1 MQPRTTPERLL
12 RRRTG
17 PRAPRRPWK
26 LTAGAAGLAL
36 LTGVVA
42 ACSSGA
48 AASGGG
54 GSETSATATVQLALS
69 GPPTATGGPF
79 EIAEYE
85 GFFKKQGLNIN
96 VTALN
101 GGPPI
106 VEAEI
111 AGKID
116 IGEYAPSTSVETW
129 NTTHKLVAVATEA
142 TRSVTYAVV
151 SKKWLASQGLSPAQ
165 FQALPLKQR
174 IAKLKGTSWGTH
186 AAGGLQDHYTEI
198 LASYGGLDSKSG
210 LSKVNLGNN
219 TADQASFEGGAVKAY
234 WPTAYQ
240 DHQELAKGTGVNV
253 FDPNDPAVASAL
265 SPIELGT
272 GGTGWILSQK
282 WGQSHK
288 AVVQKF
294 LKAELAAAQWIKSH
308 TVQEQADVVAKH
320 FPDVPQ
326 AAVLANVKATYQT
339 VDYSLVM
346 PAAAVRA
353 NLQLAKDS
361 GEIPAGASVPSTDV
375 FDPSYLKSVGSGQ

>member
-1 MQPRTTPERLL
+1 MQPRTTPVRLL
-12 RRRTG
+12 RRSFR

-26 LTAGAAGLAL
+26 LTAGATGLAL

-48 AASGGG
+48 SASG
-54 GSETSATATVQLALS
+54 GSETSAAATVQLALS
-69 GPPTATGGPF
+69 GPATATGGPF

-85 GFFKKQGLNIN
+85 GFFTKQGLNIN

-116 IGEYAPSTSVETW
+116 IGEYAPSTSVETY

-151 SKKWLASQGLSPAQ
+151 SKKWLAGKGLTPAQ

-174 IAKLKGTSWGTH
+174 IAKLKGASFGTH

-198 LASYGGLDSKSG
+198 LASYGGLDPKSG

-219 TADQASFEGGAVKAY
+219 TADQASFEGGAVSAY

-240 DHQELAKGTGVNV
+240 DQQELAKGLGVNV
-253 FDPNDPAVASAL
+253 FDPSDTTVASAL

-294 LKAELAAAQWIKSH
+294 LKAELEAAQWIKTH
-308 TVQEQADVVAKH
+308 TVQQQADVVAKH
-320 FPDVPQ
+320 FPDVPA

-346 PAAAVRA
+346 PAAAVQA

-361 GEIPAGASVPSTDV
+361 GEIPASANVPGTDV

>member
-1 MQPRTTPERLL
+1 MQLTTTPDR
-12 RRRTG
+12 
-17 PRAPRRPWK
+17 PSSRRPGRRHP
-26 LTAGAAGLAL
+26 LRYAAGAVSLAL
-36 LTGVVA
+36 VTGAVA

-48 AASGGG
+48 KATGGA
-54 GSETSATATVQLALS
+54 ETSATTTVQLALS
-69 GPPTATGGPF
+69 GPATATGGPF
-79 EIAEYE
+79 EIAEHE

-116 IGEYAPSTSVETW
+116 IGEYAPSTSVETYS
-129 NTTHKLVAVATEA
+129 TSHKLVAVATEA
-142 TRSVTYAVV
+142 TRSITYAVV
-151 SKKWLASQGLSPAQ
+151 SKKWLASKGLTPAQ

-198 LASYGGLDSKSG
+198 LATYGGLDPKSG
-210 LSKVNLGNN
+210 LNKVNLGNN
-219 TADQASFEGGAVKAY
+219 TADQASFEGGAVSAY

-240 DHQELAKGTGVNV
+240 DQQELAKGLGVNV
-253 FDPNDPAVASAL
+253 FDPTDAAVASAL

-282 WGQSHK
+282 WGQANK
-288 AVVQKF
+288 ATVSKF
-294 LKAELAAAQWIKSH
+294 LKAELEGAQWIKNH
-308 TVQEQADVVAKH
+308 TVAQEAQVVGQH
-320 FPDVPQ
+320 FPSVP
-326 AAVLANVKATYQT
+326 ASAVLANVKATNQT

-346 PAAAVRA
+346 PAAAITA
-353 NLQLAKDS
+353 NLQLAKAS
-361 GEIPAGASVPSTDV
+361 GEIPASANVPDTDV
-375 FDPSYLKSVGSGQ
+375 FDPSYLNSLGSGQ

>member
-1 MQPRTTPERLL
+1 MQLTTTPDR
-12 RRRTG
+12 
-17 PRAPRRPWK
+17 PSPRRPRRRHP
-26 LTAGAAGLAL
+26 LRYAAGAVSLAL
-36 LTGVVA
+36 VTGAVA

-48 AASGGG
+48 KATGGA
-54 GSETSATATVQLALS
+54 ETSATTTVQLALS
-69 GPPTATGGPF
+69 GPATATGGPF

-116 IGEYAPSTSVETW
+116 IGEYAPSTSVETY
-129 NTTHKLVAVATEA
+129 NTSHKLVAVATEA
-142 TRSVTYAVV
+142 TRSITYAVV
-151 SKKWLASQGLSPAQ
+151 SKKWLASKGLTPAQ

-198 LASYGGLDSKSG
+198 LATYGGLDPKSG
-210 LSKVNLGNN
+210 LNKVNLGNN
-219 TADQASFEGGAVKAY
+219 TADQASFEGGAVSAY

-240 DHQELAKGTGVNV
+240 DQQELAKGLGVNV
-253 FDPNDPAVASAL
+253 FDPTDATVAAAL

-272 GGTGWILSQK
+272 GGTGWILSQQ
-282 WGQSHK
+282 WGQANK
-288 AVVQKF
+288 ATVSKF
-294 LKAELAAAQWIKSH
+294 LKAELEGAQWIKSH
-308 TVQEQADVVAKH
+308 TAAQEAQVVGQH
-320 FPDVPQ
+320 FPSVP
-326 AAVLANVKATYQT
+326 ASAVLANVKATNQT

-346 PAAAVRA
+346 PAAAITA
-353 NLQLAKDS
+353 NLQLAKAS
-361 GEIPAGASVPSTDV
+361 GEIPASANVPDTDV
-375 FDPSYLKSVGSGQ
+375 FDPSYLNSLGSGQ

>member
-1 MQPRTTPERLL
+1 MQPRTTPARLL
-12 RRRTG
+12 RRRSR

-26 LTAGAAGLAL
+26 LTAGATGLVL

-48 AASGGG
+48 AASGG
-54 GSETSATATVQLALS
+54 SETSATATVQLALS
-69 GPPTATGGPF
+69 GPATATGGPF

-85 GFFKKQGLNIN
+85 GFFTKQGLNIN

-116 IGEYAPSTSVETW
+116 IGEYAPSNSVETY
-129 NTTHKLVAVATEA
+129 NTPHKLVAIATEA

-151 SKKWLASQGLSPAQ
+151 SKKWLASHGLNPAQ

-174 IAKLKGTSWGTH
+174 IAKLQGTSWGTH

-198 LASYGGLDSKSG
+198 LASYGGLDPKSG

-219 TADQASFEGGAVKAY
+219 TADQASFDGGAVSAY

-240 DHQELAKGTGVNV
+240 DQQELAAGRGVNV
-253 FDPNDPAVASAL
+253 FDPSDQAAAAAL
-265 SPIELGT
+265 SPIELSS
-272 GGTGWILSQK
+272 GGTGWILSSK
-282 WGQSHK
+282 WGQANK
-288 AVVQKF
+288 ATVAKF
-294 LKAELAAAQWIKSH
+294 LQAELQAAQWI
-308 TVQEQADVVAKH
+308 
-320 FPDVPQ
+320 
-326 AAVLANVKATYQT
+326 
-339 VDYSLVM
+339 
-346 PAAAVRA
+346 
-353 NLQLAKDS
+353 
-361 GEIPAGASVPSTDV
+361 
-375 FDPSYLKSVGSGQ
+375 

>member
-1 MQPRTTPERLL
+1 MQPRTTPVRLL
-12 RRRTG
+12 RRSFR
-17 PRAPRRPWK
+17 PSAPRRPWK
-26 LTAGAAGLAL
+26 LTAGATGLAL

-48 AASGGG
+48 SASG
-54 GSETSATATVQLALS
+54 GSETSAAATVQLALS
-69 GPPTATGGPF
+69 GPATATGGPF

-85 GFFKKQGLNIN
+85 GFFTKQGLNIN

-116 IGEYAPSTSVETW
+116 IGEYAPSTSVETYS
-129 NTTHKLVAVATEA
+129 TTHKLVAVATEA

-151 SKKWLASQGLSPAQ
+151 SKKWLASKGLTPAQ

-198 LASYGGLDSKSG
+198 LASYGGLDPKSG

-219 TADQASFEGGAVKAY
+219 TADQASFEGGAVNAY

-240 DHQELAKGTGVNV
+240 DQQELAKGLGVNV
-253 FDPNDPAVASAL
+253 FDPGDASVASAL

-282 WGQSHK
+282 WGQSHQ

-294 LKAELAAAQWIKSH
+294 LKAELEAAQWIKSH
-308 TVQEQADVVAKH
+308 TVQQQADVVAKH
-320 FPDVPQ
+320 FPDVPA

-346 PAAAVRA
+346 PAAAVQA

-361 GEIPAGASVPSTDV
+361 GEIPASASVPGTDV